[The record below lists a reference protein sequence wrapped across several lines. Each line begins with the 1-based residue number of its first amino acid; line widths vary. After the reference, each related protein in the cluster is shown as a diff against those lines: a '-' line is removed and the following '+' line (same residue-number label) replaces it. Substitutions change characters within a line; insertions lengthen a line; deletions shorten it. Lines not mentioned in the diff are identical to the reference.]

1 MDVGGRESGSSAAP
15 AAQIAAR
22 ESSLV
27 RIKCFS
33 PLKAGWV
40 QRARRLLGLG
50 WGVMRGGGGR
60 MMPFGKERRVTD
72 KELLFE
78 VSVLKCQQKCI

>member
-40 QRARRLLGLG
+40 GAESTASAWAG
-50 WGVMRGGGGR
+50 MGGN
-60 MMPFGKERRVTD
+60 ERRRGKND
-72 KELLFE
+72 AIWEGE
-78 VSVLKCQQKCI
+78 EGHR